1 MKNLKTTFL
10 ALLAVSVLF
19 VACKKDDDNDPPKN
33 QMTIAG
39 VEYDLNQ
46 GVIENYGT
54 WSSVEA
60 YNFDLTVLTSGF
72 TIHDSDGEID
82 SISGIGS
89 GISFELFSFDST
101 EIAKGEYVYVADGN
115 GQAGTFTY
123 AGAAVNFNA
132 ETEEGTEY
140 EITEGKVTVSQ
151 NGGSYELS
159 FDCKTD
165 GDVSVTGFY
174 KGNLKHYDYTGDVK
188 SGKIKNRIW

>member
-1 MKNLKTTFL
+1 LKTTFL

-39 VEYDLNQ
+39 TEYDFTQ

-54 WSSVEA
+54 WLSVEA
-60 YNFDLTVLTSGF
+60 YNFDVTILSPGL
-72 TIHDSDGEID
+72 TIHEINGEID
-82 SISGIGS
+82 SVSGIGH
-89 GISFELFSFDST
+89 GISFEFYSADST
-101 EIAKGEYVYVADGN
+101 DLAKGDYVYDEDGN
-115 GQAGTFTY
+115 GGAGTFIY
-123 AGAAVNFNA
+123 AGAVVNYNT